1 MRCFMLIWWA
11 AFAFCSQA
19 QVVVQGRVLDA
30 RTMEPLAFVHV
41 LPGDGSEG
49 TTSDIDGRFAV
60 PVATLPAML
69 RFSYVGYAPLTLT
82 FMSSDAGLIRMER
95 TAIALREAVV
105 VAGENPA
112 HRIIQR
118 VRANRGSNDAMRNRA
133 HRYTSYSKTVL
144 TAAVDSAL
152 LNDSER
158 MARLDS
164 NEREAIDF
172 LEKQHLLLIE
182 TATRKSF
189 VPPAGEKEE
198 VLAMRVSGLQDPS
211 LLAPIASTKTFSI
224 YEPQVRISE
233 KSYLSPIGPNSTDR
247 YLFVLE
253 DTLLQ
258 GRDSIFVISYQPR
271 QGRKFDALKGV
282 LWVSTDGYALQNVIA
297 EPVERD
303 GGTGI
308 KLQQRFERVKGVWF
322 PVQLNT
328 FLYLGQVKVGNMA
341 ALGIGRTYLKDIEV
355 DAPITR
361 REVRG
366 PELVMD
372 RMAIKRD
379 SAFWIGVRA
388 DTLAA
393 KDRLTYHV
401 IDSISEAE
409 GLEKKLKWAERLAT
423 GRLPMGPFDVRLDQL
438 VRYNGYEGLRLGLG
452 AATNDRITR
461 YAALG
466 GYYAY
471 GFADK
476 ASKYGGDLI
485 LKPRP
490 GIGPEL
496 KLYYDLDVAESGGVA
511 FPGAR
516 TGLVDPD
523 GYRWFYVDRMD
534 RQERTGAELAWRV
547 GSQLKL
553 WLATERND
561 RENLR
566 GYQLAETV
574 AEGVTLLSDRFLTGT
589 VSVGFRFAFREQLM
603 RVPGR
608 QFLIPSKW
616 PVLNVR
622 ITQAVQGLWEGE
634 RSISRVDAQ
643 IEKSFRLRMLGEFS
657 VRAMGGLADDDSPY
671 AFLYN
676 LRGTNDP
683 KLPIGARN
691 TFETMR
697 PNEFLADRYAALHLR
712 HSFGN
717 LLYKGKRW
725 KPVPVILANAAWGG
739 LAHPERHRGYGFA
752 PMRDGYYE
760 AGLQLDNLLRSGFS
774 GFGIGAYYRFGPNSL
789 PDPIDNLAVKAT
801 MGLVF

>member
-1 MRCFMLIWWA
+1 MRCFLTLLLGQIA
-11 AFAFCSQA
+11 CLLSAQA
-19 QVVVQGRVLDA
+19 LVQGRVVDA

-49 TTSDIDGRFAV
+49 ATSDIDGRFTV
-60 PVATLPAML
+60 RVAALPARL
-69 RFSYVGYAPLTLT
+69 RFSYVGYAPLLLE
-82 FMSSDAGLIRMER
+82 FVQQEAGVVRMER

-118 VRANRGSNDAMRNRA
+118 VRANRNANDALRNRA
-133 HRYTSYSKTVL
+133 HRYTSYSRTVL

-152 LNDSER
+152 LNDPER
-158 MARLDS
+158 MAKLDS
-164 NEREAIDF
+164 GDRRAIDF
-172 LEKQHLLLIE
+172 LERQHLLLIE
-182 TATRKSF
+182 SATRKSF
-189 VPPAGEKEE
+189 IPPAGEKEE
-198 VLAMRVSGLQDPS
+198 VLAMRVSGLKDPS

-233 KSYLSPIGPNSTDR
+233 KSYLSPIGPSSTDR

-258 GRDSIFVISYQPR
+258 GRDSVFVISYQPR
-271 QGRKFDALKGV
+271 LGRKFDALKGI
-282 LWVSTDGYALQNVIA
+282 LWVNTDGYALQNVIA

-328 FLYLGQVKVGNMA
+328 FLYLDFVNVNQFKAM
-341 ALGIGRTYLKDIEV
+341 GIGRTYLKDIEV
-355 DAPITR
+355 DAPIAR
-361 REVRG
+361 KEVRG
-366 PELVMD
+366 PELLMD
-372 RMAIKRD
+372 RLAARRD
-379 SAFWIGVRA
+379 SGFWAGVRV

-393 KDRLTYHV
+393 KDLRTYHL

-409 GLEKKLKWAERLAT
+409 GLEKKLMWAERLMT
-423 GRLPMGPFDVRLDQL
+423 GRLPIGPFDLRLDQL
-438 VRYNGYEGLRLGLG
+438 LRYNGYEGLRLGAG

-461 YAALG
+461 YASLG

-471 GFADK
+471 GFVDQ
-476 ASKYGGDLI
+476 ASKYGGDLTM
-485 LKPRP
+485 KPRP

-511 FPGAR
+511 FYGAR
-516 TGLVDPD
+516 TNLADPD

-534 RQERTGAELAWRV
+534 RQERAGAELTWRLN
-547 GSQLKL
+547 SQLKV
-553 WLATERND
+553 WVATERND
-561 RENLR
+561 RENLK
-566 GYQLAETV
+566 GYQLAEPV
-574 AEGVTLLSDRFLTGT
+574 AEGITLLSDRFLTGT
-589 VSVGFRFAFREQLM
+589 VSLGARFAFREQLM
-603 RVPGR
+603 RIPDR
-608 QFLIPSKW
+608 QFIIPSKW
-616 PVLNVR
+616 PVLHVKA
-622 ITQAVQGLWEGE
+622 THAVEGLWGGE
-634 RSISRVDAQ
+634 LDLWRVDAM
-643 IEKSFRLRMLGEFS
+643 IEKSFRLRMLGELS
-657 VRAMGGLADDDSPY
+657 VRAMGGIADDRSPY

-717 LLYKGKRW
+717 LLFKGKKW
-725 KPVPVILANAAWGG
+725 KPVPVIVANAAWG
-739 LAHPERHRGYGFA
+739 AINRPERHRGYGFM
-752 PMRDGYYE
+752 PMADGFYE
-760 AGLQLDNLLRSGFS
+760 AGLQIDNLLRSGFT
-774 GFGIGAYYRFGPNSL
+774 GFGIGAYWRFGPQAM
-789 PDPIDNLAVKAT
+789 PEPMDNLALKAT
-801 MGLVF
+801 IGLVF